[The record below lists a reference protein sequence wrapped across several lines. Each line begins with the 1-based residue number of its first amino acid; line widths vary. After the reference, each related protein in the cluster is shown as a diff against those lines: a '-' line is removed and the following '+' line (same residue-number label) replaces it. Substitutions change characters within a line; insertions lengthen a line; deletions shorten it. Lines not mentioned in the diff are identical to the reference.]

1 MTTEISTDIIQ
12 AIFEAFAAHGNQL
25 YIGEPV
31 SMTEHMLQA
40 AYAAEQAGAGP
51 TLVAAALLHDF
62 GHLIHGQ
69 PEDSAEHGINT
80 QHEEVG
86 AAYLSRY
93 FVPAV
98 VEPTRMHVAAK
109 RYLCAVDPAYL
120 AALSPAS
127 VLSLKLQGGPFT
139 PEEARAFE
147 AKPFAAEAAR
157 LRRYDDAAKIAGA
170 WTPELQHYRPSLKA
184 GLKPARESG
193 Q

>member
-1 MTTEISTDIIQ
+1 MTRDIIQ
-12 AIFEAFAAHGNQL
+12 EIFEAFATHGDQL

-31 SMTEHMLQA
+31 SMTKHMLQA
-40 AYAAEQAGAGP
+40 AHAAEQDGASQV
-51 TLVAAALLHDF
+51 LVAAALLHDF

-69 PEDSAEHGINT
+69 PEDAAEHDIDT

-98 VEPTRMHVAAK
+98 VEPARLHVAAK
-109 RYLCAVDPAYL
+109 RYLCAVDPDYL
-120 AALSPAS
+120 AELSAAS
-127 VLSLKLQGGPFT
+127 RLSLKLQGGPFT
-139 PEEARAFE
+139 PGESRAF
-147 AKPFAAEAAR
+147 AALPFAAEAAR

-170 WTPELQHYRPSLKA
+170 WTPDLEHFRPSLEA
-184 GLKPARESG
+184 GLKPPAASG

>member
-1 MTTEISTDIIQ
+1 MPGDIMQ
-12 AIFEAFAAHGNQL
+12 EIFEAFASQGDQL

-40 AYAAEQAGAGP
+40 AYSAEMDGAGP

-62 GHLIHGQ
+62 GHLIHDL
-69 PEDSAEHGINT
+69 PEDAAEHGLDT
-80 QHEEVG
+80 RHEEVG

-109 RYLCAVDPAYL
+109 RYLCAVDPTYL
-120 AALSPAS
+120 GTLSPAS
-127 VLSLKLQGGPFT
+127 ILSLKLQGGPYT
-139 PEEARAFE
+139 PDEARAFE
-147 AKPFAAEAAR
+147 ALPFAAEAAR
-157 LRRYDDAAKIAGA
+157 LRRYDDAAKIAGG
-170 WTPELQHYRPSLKA
+170 WTPGLDHYRPSLEA
-184 GLKPARESG
+184 GLKTRYESS